1 MPDVLTIPVEGQGA
15 EEMADATP
23 QFASLHDQNMAGMGA
38 ATTRF
43 LNDAAT
49 ISKAADYSYLQG
61 KELVSLTESLGAR
74 EVASEKNPGG
84 PSKP

>member
-1 MPDVLTIPVEGQGA
+1 MPDDPLTIPVILGQGVE
-15 EEMADATP
+15 EEMSE
-23 QFASLHDQNMAGMGA
+23 FEKLHEGNMAAMGQSIV
-38 ATTRF
+38 RF
-43 LNDAAT
+43 QGDVVT

-61 KELVSLTESLGAR
+61 KDMVSLAEALGAR